1 MNEDPFG
8 PVAIPNRFDTLD
20 AAIAEAN
27 RLPFGLAAHGCTR
40 SEAVACR
47 LPVEAK
53 AGMMTITHPGLA
65 LPDVPFDGLKEPG
78 YGTESGSQA
87 LDACF
92 DTRFVSRKA

>member
-20 AAIAEAN
+20 AAITEAN
-27 RLPFGLAAHGCTR
+27 RLPFGLAAYGCTR

-65 LPDVPFDGLKEPG
+65 LPEVPFDGLKEPG
-78 YGTESGSQA
+78 YGTEGGSQA